1 MEDNDNNNKETQNK
15 DSSISTI
22 NTSTTTN
29 KSSETDSKI
38 DNKENDIEI
47 FIEKI
52 SLKLTVLYKLY
63 ISGKILYYFQAEGDI
78 IYFVIEICK
87 DTDINPFEANFIIDL
102 QFIPKKKPLIN
113 FRKDCFIPS
122 LCDNRNFFDCFVK
135 NDFIY
140 DNNLTKLEKI
150 MEEIIHDGIK
160 NFLYCLKENIEYNTF
175 VYYGDYELKELYNIN
190 DFLQNS
196 DLIKF
201 YRVNHIYNSEIEEKY
216 FIITQLY
223 FLILIPKKDD
233 KSFAELIFKEKLREI
248 NINLKKTFNN
258 KFKKDTILLIFEEI
272 NTPIDNTYEMEFFF
286 IDRSCPININD
297 IYQENN
303 NNNEINKINNEPQ
316 NEEKIFMEKYDKL
329 KDDINIKQKEINLS
343 KYISV
348 ISTYK
353 PLFKSKMKETKNLSE
368 IEIKNRIIDYEKL
381 FQFCEKNFEHYNNLE
396 GKEKEKYK
404 DRIEFYL
411 VRINSLCAEL
421 MTFYDKEKANF
432 QFYLDKIK
440 FYLNSNEKEN
450 KQ

>member
-15 DSSISTI
+15 DSGISTI

-63 ISGKILYYFQAEGDI
+63 ISGKILYYFQAERDI

-87 DTDINPFEANFIIDL
+87 DTDTNPFEANFIIDL

-297 IYQENN
+297 IYQEEND

-329 KDDINIKQKEINLS
+329 KDDINLKQKEINLS

-404 DRIEFYL
+404 DRIQFYL
-411 VRINSLCAEL
+411 IVINFLAAEL
-421 MTFYDKEKANF
+421 MAFYDKEKTNF
-432 QFYLDKIK
+432 NYYYNKIK
-440 FYLNSNEKEN
+440 SILNENEKN
-450 KQ
+450 Q

>member
-1 MEDNDNNNKETQNK
+1 MEDNDINNKETQNK
-15 DSSISTI
+15 DSGISTI

-63 ISGKILYYFQAEGDI
+63 ISGKILYYFQEEGDI

-297 IYQENN
+297 IYQEEND

-329 KDDINIKQKEINLS
+329 KDDINLKQKEINLS

-404 DRIEFYL
+404 DRIQFYL
-411 VRINSLCAEL
+411 IVINFLAAEL
-421 MTFYDKEKANF
+421 MAFYDKEKTNF
-432 QFYLDKIK
+432 NYYYNKIK
-440 FYLNSNEKEN
+440 SILYENEKN
-450 KQ
+450 Q

>member
-63 ISGKILYYFQAEGDI
+63 ISGKILYYFQEEGDI

-297 IYQENN
+297 IYQEEND

-329 KDDINIKQKEINLS
+329 KDDINLKQKEINLS

-404 DRIEFYL
+404 DRIQFYL
-411 VRINSLCAEL
+411 IVINFLAAEL
-421 MTFYDKEKANF
+421 MAFYDKEKTNF
-432 QFYLDKIK
+432 NYYYNKIK
-440 FYLNSNEKEN
+440 SILNENEKN
-450 KQ
+450 Q

>member
-1 MEDNDNNNKETQNK
+1 MEDNDINNKETQNK
-15 DSSISTI
+15 DSGISTI

-150 MEEIIHDGIK
+150 MEEIIHGGIK

-297 IYQENN
+297 IYQEEND

-329 KDDINIKQKEINLS
+329 KDDINLKQKEINLS

-404 DRIEFYL
+404 DRIQFYL
-411 VRINSLCAEL
+411 IVINFLAAEL
-421 MTFYDKEKANF
+421 MAFYDKEKTNF
-432 QFYLDKIK
+432 NYYYNKIK
-440 FYLNSNEKEN
+440 SILYENEKN
-450 KQ
+450 Q

>member
-1 MEDNDNNNKETQNK
+1 MKDNDNNNKETQNK
-15 DSSISTI
+15 DSSISAI

-63 ISGKILYYFQAEGDI
+63 ISGKILYYFQEEGDI

-216 FIITQLY
+216 FIVTQLY

-297 IYQENN
+297 IYQEEND

-329 KDDINIKQKEINLS
+329 KDDINLKQKEINLS

-368 IEIKNRIIDYEKL
+368 IEIKNKIIDYEKL
-381 FQFCEKNFEHYNNLE
+381 FQFCEKNFEYYNNLE

-404 DRIEFYL
+404 DRIQFYL
-411 VRINSLCAEL
+411 IVINFLAAEL
-421 MTFYDKEKANF
+421 MAFYDKEKTNF
-432 QFYLDKIK
+432 NYYYNKIK
-440 FYLNSNEKEN
+440 SILNENEKN
-450 KQ
+450 Q

>member
-150 MEEIIHDGIK
+150 MEEIIHGGIK

-175 VYYGDYELKELYNIN
+175 IYYGDYELKELYNIN

-297 IYQENN
+297 IYQEEND

-404 DRIEFYL
+404 DRIQFYL
-411 VRINSLCAEL
+411 IVINFLAAEL
-421 MTFYDKEKANF
+421 MAFYDKEKTNF
-432 QFYLDKIK
+432 NYYYNKIK
-440 FYLNSNEKEN
+440 SILNENEKN
-450 KQ
+450 Q

>member
-1 MEDNDNNNKETQNK
+1 
-15 DSSISTI
+15 
-22 NTSTTTN
+22 
-29 KSSETDSKI
+29 
-38 DNKENDIEI
+38 
-47 FIEKI
+47 
-52 SLKLTVLYKLY
+52 
-63 ISGKILYYFQAEGDI
+63 
-78 IYFVIEICK
+78 
-87 DTDINPFEANFIIDL
+87 
-102 QFIPKKKPLIN
+102 
-113 FRKDCFIPS
+113 
-122 LCDNRNFFDCFVK
+122 
-135 NDFIY
+135 
-140 DNNLTKLEKI
+140 

-303 NNNEINKINNEPQ
+303 NNNEINKMNNEPQ

-353 PLFKSKMKETKNLSE
+353 PLFKPKMKETKKLGE
-368 IEIKNRIIDYEKL
+368 IEIKNKIIDYEKL

-404 DRIEFYL
+404 DRIQFYL
-411 VRINSLCAEL
+411 IVINFLAAEL
-421 MTFYDKEKANF
+421 MAFYDKEKTNF
-432 QFYLDKIK
+432 NYYYNKIK
-440 FYLNSNEKEN
+440 SILNENEKN
-450 KQ
+450 Q

>member
-1 MEDNDNNNKETQNK
+1 MEDNDINNKETQNK
-15 DSSISTI
+15 DSGISTI

-87 DTDINPFEANFIIDL
+87 DTDTNPFEANFIIDL

-150 MEEIIHDGIK
+150 MEEIIHGGIK

-297 IYQENN
+297 IYQEEND

-329 KDDINIKQKEINLS
+329 KDDINLKQKEINLS

-404 DRIEFYL
+404 DRIQFYL
-411 VRINSLCAEL
+411 IVINFLAAEL
-421 MTFYDKEKANF
+421 MAFYDKEKTNF
-432 QFYLDKIK
+432 NYYYNKIK
-440 FYLNSNEKEN
+440 SILNENEKN
-450 KQ
+450 Q

>member
-15 DSSISTI
+15 DSGISTI

-63 ISGKILYYFQAEGDI
+63 ISGKILYYFQEEGDI

-150 MEEIIHDGIK
+150 MEEIIHGGIK

-297 IYQENN
+297 IYQEEND

-329 KDDINIKQKEINLS
+329 KDDINLKQKEINLS

-404 DRIEFYL
+404 DRIQFYL
-411 VRINSLCAEL
+411 IVINFLAAEL
-421 MTFYDKEKANF
+421 MAFYDKEKTNF
-432 QFYLDKIK
+432 NYYYNKIK
-440 FYLNSNEKEN
+440 SILNENEKN
-450 KQ
+450 Q

>member
-1 MEDNDNNNKETQNK
+1 MEDNDINNKETQNK
-15 DSSISTI
+15 DSGISTI

-223 FLILIPKKDD
+223 FLILIPKKGD

-297 IYQENN
+297 IYQEEND

-329 KDDINIKQKEINLS
+329 KDDINLKQKEINLS

-404 DRIEFYL
+404 DRIQFYL
-411 VRINSLCAEL
+411 IVINFLAAEL
-421 MTFYDKEKANF
+421 MAFYDKEKTNF
-432 QFYLDKIK
+432 NYYYNKIK
-440 FYLNSNEKEN
+440 SILNENEKN
-450 KQ
+450 Q

>member
-1 MEDNDNNNKETQNK
+1 MEDNDINNKETQNK
-15 DSSISTI
+15 DSGISTI

-52 SLKLTVLYKLY
+52 SLKLSVLYKLY
-63 ISGKILYYFQAEGDI
+63 ISGKILYYFQEEGDI

-297 IYQENN
+297 IYQEENDN

-404 DRIEFYL
+404 DRIQFYL
-411 VRINSLCAEL
+411 IVINFLAAEL
-421 MTFYDKEKANF
+421 MAFYDKEKTNF
-432 QFYLDKIK
+432 NYYYNKIK
-440 FYLNSNEKEN
+440 SILNENEKN
-450 KQ
+450 Q

>member
-1 MEDNDNNNKETQNK
+1 MEDNDINNKETQNK
-15 DSSISTI
+15 DSGISTI

-63 ISGKILYYFQAEGDI
+63 ISGKILYYFQEEGDI

-196 DLIKF
+196 ELIKF

-258 KFKKDTILLIFEEI
+258 KFKKDTILLIFAEI

-297 IYQENN
+297 IYQEEND

-329 KDDINIKQKEINLS
+329 KDDINLKQKEINLS

-404 DRIEFYL
+404 DRIQFYL
-411 VRINSLCAEL
+411 IVINFLAAEL
-421 MTFYDKEKANF
+421 MAFYDKEKTNF
-432 QFYLDKIK
+432 NYYYNKIK
-440 FYLNSNEKEN
+440 SILNENEKN
-450 KQ
+450 Q

>member
-1 MEDNDNNNKETQNK
+1 MEDNDINNKETQNK
-15 DSSISTI
+15 DSGISTI

-63 ISGKILYYFQAEGDI
+63 ISGKILYYFQEEGDI

-196 DLIKF
+196 ELIKF
-201 YRVNHIYNSEIEEKY
+201 YRVNHIYNSELEEKY

-223 FLILIPKKDD
+223 FLILTPKKDD

-297 IYQENN
+297 IYQEEND

-329 KDDINIKQKEINLS
+329 KDDINLKQKEINLS

-404 DRIEFYL
+404 DRIQFYL
-411 VRINSLCAEL
+411 IVINFLAAEL
-421 MTFYDKEKANF
+421 MAFYDKEKTNF
-432 QFYLDKIK
+432 NYYYNKIK
-440 FYLNSNEKEN
+440 SILNENEKN
-450 KQ
+450 Q

>member
-1 MEDNDNNNKETQNK
+1 MEDNDINNKETQNK
-15 DSSISTI
+15 DSGISTI

-63 ISGKILYYFQAEGDI
+63 ISGKILYYFQEEGDI

-150 MEEIIHDGIK
+150 MEEIIHGGIK

-297 IYQENN
+297 IYQEEND

-329 KDDINIKQKEINLS
+329 KDDINLKQKEINLS

-404 DRIEFYL
+404 DRIQFYL
-411 VRINSLCAEL
+411 IVINFLAAEL
-421 MTFYDKEKANF
+421 MAFYDKEKTNF
-432 QFYLDKIK
+432 NYYYNKIK
-440 FYLNSNEKEN
+440 SILNENEKN
-450 KQ
+450 Q

>member
-175 VYYGDYELKELYNIN
+175 VYYGDYELKKLYNIN

-286 IDRSCPININD
+286 IDRSCQININD

-303 NNNEINKINNEPQ
+303 NNNEINKMNNEPQ

-353 PLFKSKMKETKNLSE
+353 PLFKSKMKETKKLSE
-368 IEIKNRIIDYEKL
+368 IEIKNKIIDYEKL

-404 DRIEFYL
+404 DRIQFYL
-411 VRINSLCAEL
+411 IVINFLAAEL
-421 MTFYDKEKANF
+421 MAFYDKEKTNF
-432 QFYLDKIK
+432 NYYYNKIK
-440 FYLNSNEKEN
+440 SILNENEKN
-450 KQ
+450 Q

>member
-1 MEDNDNNNKETQNK
+1 MEDNDINNKETQNK
-15 DSSISTI
+15 DSGISTI

-63 ISGKILYYFQAEGDI
+63 ISGKILYYFQEEGDI

-297 IYQENN
+297 IYQEEND

-329 KDDINIKQKEINLS
+329 KDDINLKQKEINLS

-404 DRIEFYL
+404 DRIQFYL
-411 VRINSLCAEL
+411 IVINFLAAEL
-421 MTFYDKEKANF
+421 MAFYDKEKTNF
-432 QFYLDKIK
+432 NYYYNKIK
-440 FYLNSNEKEN
+440 SILNENEKN
-450 KQ
+450 Q

>member
-1 MEDNDNNNKETQNK
+1 MEDNDNNNKETQNR

-63 ISGKILYYFQAEGDI
+63 ISGKILYYFQEEGDI

-297 IYQENN
+297 IYQEEND

-329 KDDINIKQKEINLS
+329 KDDINLKQKEINLS

-404 DRIEFYL
+404 DRIQFYL
-411 VRINSLCAEL
+411 IVINFLAAEL
-421 MTFYDKEKANF
+421 MAFYDKEKTNF
-432 QFYLDKIK
+432 NYYYNKIK
-440 FYLNSNEKEN
+440 SILNENEKN
-450 KQ
+450 Q

>member
-1 MEDNDNNNKETQNK
+1 MEDNDINNKETQNK
-15 DSSISTI
+15 DSGISTI

-150 MEEIIHDGIK
+150 MEEIIHGGIK

-297 IYQENN
+297 IYQEEND

-404 DRIEFYL
+404 DRIQFYL
-411 VRINSLCAEL
+411 IVINFLAAEL
-421 MTFYDKEKANF
+421 MAFYDKEKTNF
-432 QFYLDKIK
+432 NYYYNKIK
-440 FYLNSNEKEN
+440 SILNENEKN
-450 KQ
+450 Q

>member
-1 MEDNDNNNKETQNK
+1 MEDNDINNKETQNK
-15 DSSISTI
+15 DSGISTI

-297 IYQENN
+297 IYQEEND

-329 KDDINIKQKEINLS
+329 KDDINLKQKEINLS

-404 DRIEFYL
+404 DRIQFYL
-411 VRINSLCAEL
+411 IVINFLAAEL
-421 MTFYDKEKANF
+421 MAFYDKEKTNF
-432 QFYLDKIK
+432 NYYYNKIK
-440 FYLNSNEKEN
+440 SILYENEKN
-450 KQ
+450 Q